1 MATREIVSAFA
12 STGLFTAALWLS
24 SSDYAQVIAPHEQ
37 TPWMAHHAFA
47 SAADVLRD
55 TDRNPDI
62 IERG

>member
-24 SSDYAQVIAPHEQ
+24 SSDYAQPSAAHHQGPSL
-37 TPWMAHHAFA
+37 AHHAFA

-55 TDRNPDI
+55 TDHNPDI
-62 IERG
+62 TQQ